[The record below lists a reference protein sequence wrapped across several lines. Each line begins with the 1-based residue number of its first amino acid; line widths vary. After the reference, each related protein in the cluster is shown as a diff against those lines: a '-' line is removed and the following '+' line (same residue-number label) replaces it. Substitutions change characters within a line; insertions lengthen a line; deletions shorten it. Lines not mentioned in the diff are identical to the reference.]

1 MKFLV
6 LALFVVS
13 ALAEPEADAEAES
26 RYLGSYQLR
35 AGQRYYGRPGFYGHG
50 GYNGAYKTYNNYAV
64 FPQSYMSAYNTPYFG
79 YNQYNQ
85 YRSQYNR
92 IFKREAEAEPEA
104 EPEAE
109 AEADAQYYG
118 NYGQFQG
125 RHYNRYNQYNRNV
138 YSAYTMSPYSAY
150 TTPFSAYRAVPSMM
164 HQTRFYGTVPHTAY
178 NMRFKREA
186 EAEAEAEPEAEA
198 EADAQYYGNY
208 GQFQRRNYNGYNRYT
223 MSPYQYAYGNLPGGF
238 GGYNQ
243 NRVYGNNYGYGYNR
257 YNQQGPYRSYYG
269 YRG

>member
-1 MKFLV
+1 
-6 LALFVVS
+6 
-13 ALAEPEADAEAES
+13 
-26 RYLGSYQLR
+26 
-35 AGQRYYGRPGFYGHG
+35 
-50 GYNGAYKTYNNYAV
+50 
-64 FPQSYMSAYNTPYFG
+64 MSAYNTPYFG

-92 IFKREAEAEPEA
+92 IFKREAEAEP
-104 EPEAE
+104 
-109 AEADAQYYG
+109 DAQYYG

-208 GQFQRRNYNGYNRYT
+208 SQFQRR
-223 MSPYQYAYGNLPGGF
+223 
-238 GGYNQ
+238 
-243 NRVYGNNYGYGYNR
+243 
-257 YNQQGPYRSYYG
+257 
-269 YRG
+269 

>member
-35 AGQRYYGRPGFYGHG
+35 AGQRYYGRQGFYGHG
-50 GYNGAYKTYNNYAV
+50 GYNGAYRTYNNYAA
-64 FPQSYMSAYNTPYFG
+64 FPQSYMTVYNNPYW
-79 YNQYNQ
+79 NNNWNNNWN
-85 YRSQYNR
+85 NR
-92 IFKREAEAEPEA
+92 IYKR
-104 EPEAE
+104 EAE
-109 AEADAQYYG
+109 AEADAEYYG

-125 RHYNRYNQYNRNV
+125 RTYNRYNQYNRNV
-138 YSAYTMSPYSAY
+138 YSAYTMSPYSVY

-164 HQTRFYGTVPHTAY
+164 HQTRFFGRVPHTAY

-186 EAEAEAEPEAEA
+186 EAEAEPEAEAEAEA

-208 GQFQRRNYNGYNRYT
+208 GQFQRRNYNGYNRHT

-243 NRVYGNNYGYGYNR
+243 N
-257 YNQQGPYRSYYG
+257 
-269 YRG
+269 

>member
-6 LALFVVS
+6 LACLFVVS
-13 ALAEPEADAEAES
+13 ALAEPEAEAEADS
-26 RYLGSYQLR
+26 RYLGTWSR
-35 AGQRYYGRPGFYGHG
+35 GSRIPGFYGHG
-50 GYNGAYKTYNNYAV
+50 AYNGA
-64 FPQSYMSAYNTPYFG
+64 
-79 YNQYNQ
+79 
-85 YRSQYNR
+85 
-92 IFKREAEAEPEA
+92 
-104 EPEAE
+104 
-109 AEADAQYYG
+109 
-118 NYGQFQG
+118 
-125 RHYNRYNQYNRNV
+125 

-150 TTPFSAYRAVPSMM
+150 TTPFSAYRAVPTMM
-164 HQTRFYGTVPHTAY
+164 HQTRYFGSVPKTAY

-223 MSPYQYAYGNLPGGF
+223 MNPYQYAYNNLP

-243 NRVYGNNYGYGYNR
+243 NRVYGNINGYNYGYGYNR